1 MMVENADSGV
11 MPCDGADA
19 LESFVGVPSILNA

>member
-1 MMVENADSGV
+1 MVGHADSGV
-11 MPCDGADA
+11 TPCDGVDT